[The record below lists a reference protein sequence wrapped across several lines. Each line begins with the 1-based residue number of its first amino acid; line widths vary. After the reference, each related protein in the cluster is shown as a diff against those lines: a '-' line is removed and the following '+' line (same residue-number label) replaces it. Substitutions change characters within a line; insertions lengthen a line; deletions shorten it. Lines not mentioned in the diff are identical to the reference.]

1 MVFMMPCWIAAE
13 FLVDGHAEGKGA
25 RADKEQEAGPRR
37 HYSIIRGTLWWTH
50 STLTYLPSG
59 TGCLAASRIPYW
71 RHIKRNSVRSGAS
84 AIFLQSVVPIEQ
96 SKTSALSIFFHHAS
110 SHSFQ
115 KIAHKFHISDA
126 STRVAGLNASLI
138 LSSVG
143 SDRRRSWAGCSKID
157 GLVLDRRLFCTSLS
171 VRISAQG
178 VRLASAHGVQPSQ
191 LNRLTNLRWR

>member
-37 HYSIIRGTLWWTH
+37 HYSIIRGTLCWTH

-126 STRVAGLNASLI
+126 STRVARLNASLI

-143 SDRRRSWAGCSKID
+143 FRPTAVVGRLFQDRRPCSRPAPF
-157 GLVLDRRLFCTSLS
+157 LH
-171 VRISAQG
+171 
-178 VRLASAHGVQPSQ
+178 LALGTHKRPRGPS
-191 LNRLTNLRWR
+191 R